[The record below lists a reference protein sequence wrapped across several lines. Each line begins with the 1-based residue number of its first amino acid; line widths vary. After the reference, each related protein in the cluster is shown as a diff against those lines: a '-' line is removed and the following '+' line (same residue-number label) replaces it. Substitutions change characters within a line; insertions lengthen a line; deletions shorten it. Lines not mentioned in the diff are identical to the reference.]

1 MTLER
6 VMVDTW
12 AWKIF
17 ETYHEVKGLSYTDC
31 TTFAAMRILGI
42 TETFTVDE
50 HFAMMGFVRH
60 P

>member
-1 MTLER
+1 MTS
-6 VMVDTW
+6 
-12 AWKIF
+12 
-17 ETYHEVKGLSYTDC
+17 HEVKGLSYTDC